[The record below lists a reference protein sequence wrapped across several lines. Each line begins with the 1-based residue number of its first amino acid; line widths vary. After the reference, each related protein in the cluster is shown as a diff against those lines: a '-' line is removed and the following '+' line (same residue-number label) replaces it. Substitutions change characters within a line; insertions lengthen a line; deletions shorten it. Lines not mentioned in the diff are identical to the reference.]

1 MRVEDFDAFFMALH
15 GKPPFPWQAR
25 LAKQLGDTGTWPQ
38 VLNLPTSAGK
48 TAALD
53 AALFHLIVEAAQPP
67 AQRRA
72 PRRIFFVVDRRLVVD
87 EAYQRAIKIAE
98 ALANAQGGSGILAD
112 AAAGLLNLAGEGAKQ
127 PLVVR
132 RLRGGLPMERA
143 FLGNPLQPAVILTT
157 VDQVG
162 SRLLFRGYGVSA
174 NMRPIHAA
182 LTAMD
187 SLILLDEAHMSQPFL
202 QTLKAVARYRSADW
216 SERQIRLPHAVVQMT
231 ATPGDATDA
240 FELNDKDYG
249 HELLQQRL
257 QSAKPAELEEV
268 KDASA
273 LASVLADKAID
284 LFAQLGKTLPAPV
297 IGVVANRVATAREVF
312 ERLKRQSDSAEIILL
327 TGRLRPADRD
337 HILKKHLPR
346 MKAGRSGAEAGNSK
360 PLFVVATQT
369 IEVGADLDFDGLVTE
384 SAALDALRQR
394 FGRLNRLGERPHC
407 LAAVIHAKS
416 NKDDPIYGKALTE
429 TWKWLNEHS
438 EKIKGKKSKGFD
450 FGILRLNGLLAKSN
464 VSSLYMLPVD
474 APVLLP
480 THLDV
485 LVQTSPNPRVSP
497 NPALLLHGP
506 NSREEDVQ
514 LVWRADVPKNFLIE
528 DLAILQ
534 ALPPVGHEAL
544 AIPLSAFRAFL
555 QQIGEAD
562 ANDLEGLAETGE
574 TIEFTEI
581 GKPVA
586 VWRGANGAE
595 MVSANRVRPGDLV
608 VLPAIYGGADEFGWY
623 PTKTIPVSDVAELDC
638 LTKRGKYYLRLHPA
652 LVSYWFESG
661 SDNVVAEI
669 QRLIAN
675 WQPRL
680 DDGETELAA
689 LYHEVLGIALDSE
702 SLSSNYRTVIEA
714 LLREKF
720 SAIPY
725 GERDASKGV
734 LLVSKR
740 NVAQTLVDDGDALS
754 LSREIGLEQHS
765 RGVAGLARDFSL
777 GLGLPPDLVASIEKA
792 ALYHDLGKADP
803 RFQAMLQGGVA
814 RHDKWLAKSGINA
827 ADRIARQLARKIAA
841 YPSGQRHEC
850 YSAALLRANPQLL
863 EFSGDPELTEYLV
876 GSHHG
881 HGRPW
886 MPAISD
892 EGTDI
897 DLTFDNQSIRF
908 CGVHNLERL
917 DAGWPELFWRL
928 IRRYG
933 YWGLSFLETLVRLA
947 DQQRSEWE
955 SKNETND

>member
-1 MRVEDFDAFFMALH
+1 MQIEDFDAFFTALH
-15 GKPPFPWQAR
+15 GRPPFPWQSR
-25 LAKQLGDTGTWPQ
+25 LAKQLGETGVWPS

-53 AALFHLIVEAAQPP
+53 VALFHLIVEAAQSP

-87 EAYQRAIKIAE
+87 EAYQRATNIAE
-98 ALANAQGGSGILAD
+98 ALVSAQDGSGILAD
-112 AAAGLLNLAGEGAKQ
+112 AAAGLLNLAGKGAKQ

-157 VDQVG
+157 VDQLG

-182 LTAMD
+182 LAAMD
-187 SLILLDEAHMSQPFL
+187 SLILLDEAHMSRPFL
-202 QTLKAVARYRSADW
+202 QTLQAVTRYQSSDW

-231 ATPGDATDA
+231 ATPGDTTDA
-240 FELNDKDYG
+240 FELNDKDYD

-268 KDASA
+268 KEASA
-273 LASVLADKAID
+273 LAKALADKAIE
-284 LFAQLGKTLPAPV
+284 LSVRFGETLPAPV

-312 ERLKRQSDSAEIILL
+312 ERVNKECESVEAILL
-327 TGRLRPADRD
+327 TGRIRPADRD
-337 HILKKHLPR
+337 RLLKTYLPR
-346 MKAGRSGAEAGNSK
+346 IKAGRSGAEIENSK

-384 SAALDALRQR
+384 SASLDALRQR

-416 NKDDPIYGKALTE
+416 NKDDLIYGEALTK

-438 EKIKGKKSKGFD
+438 EKIKGKKSRVFD
-450 FGILRLNGLLAKSN
+450 LGILRLNALLAKSDI
-464 VSSLYMLPVD
+464 SALYMLPVD

-480 THLDV
+480 AHLDV
-485 LVQTSPNPRVSP
+485 LVQTSPSPRVSP
-497 NPALLLHGP
+497 DPALLLHGP

-514 LVWRADVPKNFLIE
+514 VVWRADVPKNFLIE

-534 ALPPVGHEAL
+534 VLPPSSHEAL
-544 AIPLSAFRAFL
+544 AIPLSALRAFL
-555 QQIGEAD
+555 HQIGGAD

-595 MVSANRVRPGDLV
+595 VVSANRIRPGDLV
-608 VLPAIYGGADEFGWY
+608 VLPAIYGGADEFGWH
-623 PTKTIPVSDVAELDC
+623 PANAAPVSDVAELDC
-638 LTKRGKYYLRLHPA
+638 LTKRGKFYLRLHPA
-652 LVSYWFESG
+652 LVSYWFESD
-661 SDNVVAEI
+661 SEVVAAEI

-675 WQPRL
+675 WQQRL

-689 LYHEVLGIALDSE
+689 LYSEVLQVALDSE
-702 SLSSNYRTVIEA
+702 SLSSSYRTVIGA
-714 LLREKF
+714 LLREKI

-725 GERDASKGV
+725 VETDASKGV

-754 LSREIGLEQHS
+754 LSREVGLEQHS
-765 RGVAGLARDFSL
+765 QGVAGLARDFSL
-777 GLGLPPDLVASIEKA
+777 GLGLPPDLVSCIEIA

-814 RHDKWLAKSGINA
+814 QHEKWLAKSGMNA
-827 ADRIARQLARKIAA
+827 ADRIARQLARKIAS
-841 YPSGQRHEC
+841 YPNGQRHEC
-850 YSAALLRANPQLL
+850 YSVALLRANPQLL
-863 EFSGDPELTEYLV
+863 ELSSDPELTEYLV

-897 DLTFDNQSIRF
+897 NFLFDNQSIRF
-908 CGVHNLERL
+908 CGVHGLERL
-917 DAGWPELFWRL
+917 DAGWPDLFWRL

-933 YWGLSFLETLVRLA
+933 YWGLSFLETVVRLA

>member
-1 MRVEDFDAFFMALH
+1 MQIEDFDAFFTALH
-15 GKPPFPWQAR
+15 GRPPFPWQSR
-25 LAKQLGDTGTWPQ
+25 LAKQLGETGGWPS

-53 AALFHLIVEAAQPP
+53 VALFHLIVEAAQPP
-67 AQRRA
+67 SQRRA

-87 EAYQRAIKIAE
+87 EAYQRATNIAE
-98 ALANAQGGSGILAD
+98 ALVKAQGGSGILAD

-157 VDQVG
+157 VDQLG

-187 SLILLDEAHMSQPFL
+187 SLVLLDEAHMSRPFL
-202 QTLKAVARYRSADW
+202 QTLQAVTRYQSSNW

-231 ATPGDATDA
+231 ATPGDTTDA
-240 FELNDKDYG
+240 FELNDKDYE

-268 KDASA
+268 KEASA
-273 LASVLADKAID
+273 LAKALADKAIE
-284 LFAQLGKTLPAPV
+284 LSVRFGETLPAPV

-312 ERLKRQSDSAEIILL
+312 ERVNKECESVEAILL
-327 TGRLRPADRD
+327 TGRIRPADRD
-337 HILKKHLPR
+337 RLLKTYLPKI
-346 MKAGRSGAEAGNSK
+346 KAGRSGAEIENSR

-384 SAALDALRQR
+384 SASLDALRQR

-416 NKDDPIYGKALTE
+416 NKDDPIYGEALTK

-438 EKIKGKKSKGFD
+438 EKVKGKKSRVVD
-450 FGILRLNGLLAKSN
+450 FGILRLNALLATSN
-464 VSSLYMLPVD
+464 ISPLYMLPVD

-480 THLDV
+480 AHLDV

-497 NPALLLHGP
+497 DPALLLHGP

-514 LVWRADVPKNFLIE
+514 VVWRADVPKHFLIE

-534 ALPPVGHEAL
+534 ALPPSSHEAL
-544 AIPLSAFRAFL
+544 AIPLSALRAFL
-555 QQIGEAD
+555 HQIGGAD

-574 TIEFTEI
+574 LIEFT
-581 GKPVA
+581 GDSKPVA

-595 MVSANRVRPGDLV
+595 VVSANRIKPGDLV

-623 PTKTIPVSDVAELDC
+623 SAKAAPVSDVAELDC
-638 LTKRGKYYLRLHPA
+638 LTKRGKFYLRLHPA
-652 LVSYWFESG
+652 LVSYWFESD
-661 SDNVVAEI
+661 SEVVAAEI

-675 WQPRL
+675 WQQRL

-689 LYHEVLGIALDSE
+689 LYNEVLQVALDSE
-702 SLSSNYRTVIEA
+702 SLSSIYRTAIEA

-725 GERDASKGV
+725 VERDASKGV

-754 LSREIGLEQHS
+754 LSREVSLEQHS
-765 RGVAGLARDFSL
+765 QGVAGLARDFSL
-777 GLGLPPDLVASIEKA
+777 GLGLPPDLVSCIEKA

-814 RHDKWLAKSGINA
+814 QHEKWLAKSGMNA

-841 YPSGQRHEC
+841 YPNGQRHEC
-850 YSAALLRANPQLL
+850 YSVALLRTNLPLL
-863 EFSGDPELTEYLV
+863 ELSSDPELTEYLV

-897 DLTFDNQSIRF
+897 NFLFDNQSIRF
-908 CGVHNLERL
+908 CGVHGLERL
-917 DAGWPELFWRL
+917 DAGWPDLFWRL

-933 YWGLSFLETLVRLA
+933 YWGLSFLETVVRLA

-955 SKNETND
+955 SKNEANN